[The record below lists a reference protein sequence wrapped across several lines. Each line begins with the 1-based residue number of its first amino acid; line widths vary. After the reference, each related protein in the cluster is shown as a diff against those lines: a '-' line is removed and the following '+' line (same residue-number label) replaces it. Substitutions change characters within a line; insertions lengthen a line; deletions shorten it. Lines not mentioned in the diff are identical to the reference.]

1 MWLKKS
7 FPINNTGKL
16 IRLCL
21 VVGTLL
27 VLGTGAV
34 WATDLFR
41 SISDNLRTYNKV
53 VKNLLAEYVDDIDS
67 EELITASIEGMLK
80 NLDPYTVF
88 IREEDQTSVDMLTQG
103 KYGGVGI
110 RLGVRDGIL
119 TVISP
124 MEGTPAQRAGVRP
137 GDKIVKIDS
146 VSTSDYN
153 TEEAARRIRGKPG
166 TAVTLTF
173 TRVGEPEPFAVK
185 IVREEIK
192 VHDMPFQGVV
202 EGQGYIR
209 LTRFSR
215 DTAKEFRM
223 AVRELL
229 NEGIN
234 GLVIDLRDNP
244 GGLLRDAVV
253 MVDALVGTGMT
264 IVETRGRTR
273 KAMRKHMA
281 TSEPVLPMGIPIVV
295 LVNGGS
301 ASASEI
307 VAGALQDLDRAVII
321 GTPTFGKGLVQSIFP
336 LGKNTSIK
344 MTTAKYYIPS
354 GRLIQ
359 KEDYLH
365 NGVLTDGLD
374 KHDSLFVTRNG
385 RVVKGG
391 GGIIPDIEVPA
402 EPLPPLTRR
411 LWAQSLFFSFA
422 AEYQNNYDLTPP
434 ITITPEMEAA
444 FKDYFSQSD
453 MEVMFP
459 GEKRLQEFEA
469 GLEEMDT
476 FTGQVDLSELQDY
489 YIQRHATAFED
500 EIVHIRKGLRLEF
513 SAMEGGL
520 AARILS
526 GLVDDKAFLKARE
539 ILADGIAYRELLQ
552 PADDTVMSD

>member
-1 MWLKKS
+1 MWSKKS
-7 FPINNTGKL
+7 PPINNTGKL
-16 IRLCL
+16 IRLFL
-21 VVGTLL
+21 LLGTLL
-27 VLGTGAV
+27 VLGSGAV

-41 SISDNLRTYNKV
+41 SISDNLRTYNNV

-110 RLGVRDGIL
+110 RLGVRDDIL

-137 GDKIVKIDS
+137 GDKIIEIDS
-146 VSTSDYN
+146 VSTSDLN
-153 TEEAARRIRGKPG
+153 TDESARRIRGKPG

-173 TRVGEPEPFAVK
+173 TRIGESEPFAVK
-185 IVREEIK
+185 IVREQIK
-192 VHDMPFQGVV
+192 VHDLPFKGVV
-202 EGQGYIR
+202 DGQGYIR

-215 DTAKEFRM
+215 DTAKEFRV
-223 AVRELL
+223 AVVELL
-229 NEGIN
+229 EEGID

-253 MVDALVGTGMT
+253 MVDALVGPGVT

-273 KAMRKHMA
+273 KAMRKHMS
-281 TSEPVLPMGIPIVV
+281 TSEPVLPLEIPIVV

-321 GTPTFGKGLVQSIFP
+321 GRPTFGKGLVQSIFP

-374 KHDSLFVTRNG
+374 KHDSSFVTRNG
-385 RVVKGG
+385 RAVKGG

-434 ITITPEMEAA
+434 IRITPAMEAA
-444 FKDYFSQSD
+444 FKEYFSQSD
-453 MEVMFP
+453 IEVMFP
-459 GEKRLQEFEA
+459 GEKKLQEFEE
-469 GLEEMDT
+469 GLEEIDT
-476 FTGQVDLSELQDY
+476 FTGQVDLSELREY
-489 YIQRHATAFED
+489 YLQRHATAFED

-513 SAMEGGL
+513 AAMKGGL
-520 AARILS
+520 AGRIRS
-526 GLVDDKAFLKARE
+526 GLEDDTAFFKARE
-539 ILADGIAYRELLQ
+539 ILANQIAYRELLQ

>member
-1 MWLKKS
+1 MWLKSSPLK
-7 FPINNTGKL
+7 NTGKFF
-16 IRLCL
+16 RLCL
-21 VVGTLL
+21 LLGSLL
-27 VLGTGAV
+27 VLGSGAV

-41 SISDNLRTYNKV
+41 SLSDNLRTYNNV

-88 IREEDQTSVDMLTQG
+88 IRKEDQSSVDMLTRG

-124 MEGTPAQRAGVRP
+124 MDGTPAQRAGVRP
-137 GDKIVKIDS
+137 GDKIVEIDS

-153 TEEAARRIRGKPG
+153 TDEAARRIRGKPG
-166 TAVTLTF
+166 TAVILTF
-173 TRVGEPEPFAVK
+173 TRFGEPEPFAVK
-185 IVREEIK
+185 LVREEIK
-192 VHDMPFQGVV
+192 VHDMPFKGVV

-215 DTAKEFRM
+215 DTAKEFRV
-223 AVRELL
+223 AVGELL
-229 NEGIN
+229 TEGIT
-234 GLVIDLRDNP
+234 GLVIDLRGNP

-281 TSEPVLPMGIPIVV
+281 TSEPVLPLDIPIVV
-295 LVNGGS
+295 LVDGGS

-374 KHDSLFVTRNG
+374 KHDSSFVTRNG
-385 RVVKGG
+385 RAVKGG
-391 GGIIPDIEVPA
+391 GGILPDIEVPT
-402 EPLPPLTRR
+402 EPLPSFTRR
-411 LWAQSLFFSFA
+411 LWAKSLFFSFA
-422 AEYQNNYDLTPP
+422 AEYQDNYDLTPP
-434 ITITPEMEAA
+434 IRITTEIEAA
-444 FKDYFSQSD
+444 FKDYISQTD
-453 MEVMFP
+453 LEVMFP
-459 GEKRLQEFEA
+459 GEKRYQEFEE

-476 FTGQVDLSELQDY
+476 FTGQVDLSELQEY
-489 YIQRHATAFED
+489 YRRRHASAFED

-513 SAMEGGL
+513 SAMAGGL
-520 AARILS
+520 AGRILS
-526 GLVDDKAFLKARE
+526 GLADDKTFLKARE
-539 ILADGIAYRELLQ
+539 ILENQIAYRKLLQ